1 MTTPTQTPVT
11 YVYVNQ
17 PPRQSG
23 LSTAA
28 LVLGLLT
35 FLTFGA
41 TGVPAL
47 ICGIV
52 ALRDAKVN
60 RNPNTGAAVTG
71 LILGSL
77 TVAGWC
83 GIWALYFIGAATR
96 Y

>member
-1 MTTPTQTPVT
+1 MNPPVT

-35 FLTFGA
+35 FLTLGA

-52 ALRDAKVN
+52 ALHQAKVT

-71 LILGSL
+71 IVLGGL
-77 TVAGWC
+77 VVAGWA
-83 GIWALYFIGAATR
+83 GIWCLYLIGSATR